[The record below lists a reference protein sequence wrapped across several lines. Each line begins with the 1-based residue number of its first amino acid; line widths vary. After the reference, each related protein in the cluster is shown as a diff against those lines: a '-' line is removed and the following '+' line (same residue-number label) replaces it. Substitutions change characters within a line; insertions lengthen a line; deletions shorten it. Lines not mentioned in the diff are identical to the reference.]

1 MKIKQ
6 IETTAAFA
14 WSSDGIPLLATG
26 SIADTVDFDAPSTAL
41 LQIWNAVGL
50 PQEGPVFSAELEHK
64 FHALAWLRP
73 LEGRP
78 RGILV
83 GAFANGTIEFWDVD
97 VLFRSTSLAAA
108 SIHKHTG
115 ENVVKCM
122 QFSPH
127 LPHVLA
133 TGGVNAQ
140 ILIWDVTTFAQP
152 VPAGKPLSPMDNI
165 TSLAWNNVHGFILA
179 STSSLGY
186 TIIWDLKKEKEVMHL
201 LYVGASGKADF
212 SHVAWHP
219 TELTKLATASQSD
232 TCPLIMTWSLRTP
245 QEPESIMHGHTKG
258 VLSLDWCMQDPNL
271 LISAG
276 KDNCARLWNPVL
288 GIKLG
293 DYPTTANWAFLT
305 RFAPRAP
312 DIFATASFDGKIVI
326 QTLQDT
332 SPPISEKVQA
342 RDDSEFWS
350 SITNVETQQAVF
362 EVKQAPEWLK
372 RPCSVS
378 FGFGL
383 KIVSVKNANKRGI
396 IEIKKFDATEGKLLV
411 TEDLSA
417 AFQSNNFQ
425 PILATRLEHQLSDNA
440 DWKLLNDLSVSGKGQ
455 FLKLVIGSEELEES
469 EPNMD
474 KPSNNDLD
482 LFGNDPAIDDADF
495 FSNLSN
501 ETPVAKK
508 PSSAPAFIPHGP
520 FSLPE
525 DKNSADGKL
534 ARLLMQNKITQ
545 AVDICLQE
553 NKLQEALILA
563 LDQDDAVKE
572 KVKNQY
578 FHSAGPSV
586 LSRLIHSASCHKVGD
601 IAANADISNWKEIA
615 SSIQAYCATDSED
628 FNSKFIELGDRIL
641 ASQNSREARNNALYC
656 YLAGSALDKVASIWL
671 QELPLLEQELLST
684 SAHDVSNLYDAHY
697 MALNIFTQKIAVYR
711 SILHLSGPVTGNSA
725 ESICKAIGDFAV
737 MTSST
742 GNFELASHLI
752 ALLPEDFS
760 GVKAEKERISMA
772 LRPVQQ
778 STSAPRGRGAGLY
791 GNGFASNQY
800 GNAPNQYGAASN
812 QFGVAPNQY
821 GVAPNS
827 ANIPFTNKFAPPASN
842 GVTPR
847 NVSVPPK
854 RATPRASVDHGAAY
868 RQTSYSAAARAPA
881 VQSSNPYAPVQATQ
895 IAPYG
900 SQPQSQSSF
909 QPSAGTVGGYSQPSL
924 YGQPPSAESP
934 LPMASKHKTDTDGWN
949 DLPDLYKASSK
960 PAPRR
965 TPAPQTPQTQATAD
979 FSSPATG
986 PPINRM
992 GSAPPPPMTNS
1003 RSRRTSHTVQEPS
1016 VPPPKVERV
1025 NSKYAPVVTSPPPQS
1040 PHGSLGFGSMDAAR
1054 TPQPVAVAPPKKNP
1068 YAPSERNNNAAA
1080 ERASGPYAPP
1090 TQPNPMGVQ
1099 GQNGFAPPQNNF
1111 GPPKQ
1116 APSTPAMNPY
1126 APPNNRTPSV
1136 SVPASPAARAYTPQN
1151 NVPAVAPPVNYAPPP
1166 RAPVNP
1172 YATAPRKESNYGVPQ
1187 NGPPQQAPPQNH
1199 TAAINSA
1206 STPQAPPS
1214 RYAPVANHQINAGPS
1229 PSGPP
1234 MSGPPMSGPPISGP
1248 PMSGSSMS
1256 GPQVTG
1262 PPRTSATPVHGQPRG
1277 SISSSIPARSRAA
1290 SQHSIAGQPR
1300 PAPVDGGASAADAGA
1315 LQLEFGELLSE
1326 MKRVAPAKYSKH
1338 VLDMEKRLN
1347 LLYSHLQKNELV
1359 SGSAVALL
1367 RQITGAL
1374 KAKDYSAAN
1383 KLNNEIMERHAAEV
1397 GEWNVGVKRLVTM
1410 SEAMKDQL
1418 GK

>member
-26 SIADTVDFDAPSTAL
+26 SIADTVDFDAPSGAL

-50 PQEGPVFSAELEHK
+50 PQEGPVFSAELDHK

-78 RGILV
+78 RGVLV
-83 GAFANGTIEFWDVD
+83 GAFANGSIEFWDVD

-115 ENVVKCM
+115 GNVVKCM

-140 ILIWDVTTFAQP
+140 ILIWDVSTFAQP

-186 TIIWDLKKEKEVMHL
+186 TIIWDLNKEKEVMHL
-201 LYVGASGKADF
+201 LYVGAHGKADF

-245 QEPESIMHGHTKG
+245 QEPELIMLGHTKG

-288 GIKLG
+288 GVKLG

-332 SPPISEKVQA
+332 SPPVSEKVQA
-342 RDDSEFWS
+342 HDDNEFWS

-383 KIVSVKNANKRGI
+383 KIVTVKNANKRGI
-396 IEIKKFDATEGKLLV
+396 IEIKKFDATQGKSLG
-411 TEDLSA
+411 TEELSA

-425 PILATRLEHQLSDNA
+425 PILAMRLEKQSSDNA
-440 DWKLLNDLSVSGKGQ
+440 DWKLLQDLSVSGKDE
-455 FLKLVIGSEELEES
+455 FLKLVIGSVEDS
-469 EPNMD
+469 EPVKSDFDLD
-474 KPSNNDLD
+474 KPANKDLS
-482 LFGNDPAIDDADF
+482 LFGNDTANDDADF

-501 ETPVAKK
+501 DPPVAVNG
-508 PSSAPAFIPHGP
+508 PSTSPAYLPSGP
-520 FSLPE
+520 FSLPDGE
-525 DKNSADGKL
+525 NSADGKL
-534 ARLLMQNKITQ
+534 ARLLMKNKISQ
-545 AVDICLQE
+545 AVDVCLQE
-553 NKLQEALILA
+553 NKLQEALVLA
-563 LDQDDAVKE
+563 LDQEDAVKE

-578 FHSAGPSV
+578 FHNAGPSV
-586 LSRLIHSASCHKVGD
+586 LSRLIYSASSRKVGD
-601 IAANADISNWKEIA
+601 ITANADIANWKDIA
-615 SSIQAYCATDSED
+615 SSIQAYCATDSEE
-628 FNSKFIELGDRIL
+628 FNEKFVELGDRVL
-641 ASQNSREARNNALYC
+641 ASQNSREARDNALYC

-684 SAHDVSNLYDAHY
+684 PNNDVSNLYDAHY
-697 MALNIFTQKIAVYR
+697 QALNIFTQKIAVYR
-711 SILHLSGPVTGNSA
+711 SILHISGPITGNSVD
-725 ESICKAIGDFAV
+725 SMCKAICDFAL

-778 STSAPRGRGAGLY
+778 TTSRARGAGLHS
-791 GNGFASNQY
+791 NGFASNLY
-800 GNAPNQYGAASN
+800 GSAPNQFGGAIGQVS
-812 QFGVAPNQY
+812 G
-821 GVAPNS
+821 APNS
-827 ANIPFTNKFAPPASN
+827 GNSQFANKFAPPVSN
-842 GVTPR
+842 GLTPR

-868 RQTSYSAAARAPA
+868 RQASYSAAARAPA
-881 VQSSNPYAPVQATQ
+881 VQPANPYAPAQSTQ
-895 IAPYG
+895 PAPYG
-900 SQPQSQSSF
+900 AQPQVQSSYGPAVGAVGGF
-909 QPSAGTVGGYSQPSL
+909 TQPSM
-924 YGQPPSAESP
+924 YGQPPSVDSP

-965 TPAPQTPQTQATAD
+965 TPAPQTPQTQTSEFAA
-979 FSSPATG
+979 PA
-986 PPINRM
+986 PPPLNRINT
-992 GSAPPPPMTNS
+992 APPPPMVNS
-1003 RSRRTSHTVQEPS
+1003 RSRRTSHTVPEAAA
-1016 VPPPKVERV
+1016 PPPRVERT
-1025 NSKYAPVVTSPPPQS
+1025 NSKYAPVVASPPPQS
-1040 PHGSLGFGSMDAAR
+1040 PRGGPGFGSIDAAR
-1054 TPQPVAVAPPKKNP
+1054 APQPVAAAPPKKNP
-1068 YAPSERNNNAAA
+1068 YAPTERSSSATD
-1080 ERASGPYAPP
+1080 RASGPYAPP
-1090 TQPNPMGVQ
+1090 MQANAMGH
-1099 GQNGFAPPQNNF
+1099 GQNGFAPPPNNF

-1116 APSTPAMNPY
+1116 SPSTPVMNPY
-1126 APPNNRTPSV
+1126 APSNNRTPSV
-1136 SVPASPAARAYTPQN
+1136 SVPASPAVRAYTPQN
-1151 NVPAVAPPVNYAPPP
+1151 NAPAAPPPVNYAPPP
-1166 RAPVNP
+1166 KAAVNP
-1172 YATAPRKESNYGVPQ
+1172 YAMAPRKESNYGVPPT
-1187 NGPPQQAPPQNH
+1187 GAAQQAPPQNH
-1199 TAAINSA
+1199 GATAGAP
-1206 STPQAPPS
+1206 PQGPPS
-1214 RYAPVANHQINAGPS
+1214 RYAPVSNQMNAGP
-1229 PSGPP
+1229 PAAGPP
-1234 MSGPPMSGPPISGP
+1234 MTGPMATPPVS
-1248 PMSGSSMS
+1248 
-1256 GPQVTG
+1256 G
-1262 PPRTSATPVHGQPRG
+1262 PPRTNAPPVQGQHRG

-1300 PAPVDGGASAADAGA
+1300 PAAPDGGASPADSGA
-1315 LQLEFGELLSE
+1315 LQLEFSELLAE

-1359 SGSAVALL
+1359 SGGAVALL
-1367 RQITGAL
+1367 RQITSAL
-1374 KAKDYSAAN
+1374 KNKDFSAAN
-1383 KLNNEIMERHAAEV
+1383 KFNNEIMERHAAEV

-1410 SEAMKDQL
+1410 SEALKDQL